1 LPDPV
6 TGVKKTNISI
16 SKELKKETS
25 AAKKEVKSTNS
36 TKDEEDEPQNQP
48 VQKEQVVLPLQD
60 FELVMSHNKVQ

>member
-25 AAKKEVKSTNS
+25 AAKTEVKSTNS